1 MVDRTPL
8 IGIVLGSD
16 SDTQYIERGV
26 HLLQEFGVPYEI
38 LVSSAHR
45 SPGRTREYAEKAE
58 ERGIKV
64 IIAVAGAAAHL
75 AGVIASETRLPVIGV
90 PVPSSPLSGIDAL
103 LSTVQM
109 PAGIPVASMGIGEA
123 GGRNACLF
131 ALEILALSSPELK
144 EKLSHYRK
152 RLAKKV
158 EEASARV
165 EKEFSQD
172 V

>member
-1 MVDRTPL
+1 VDRTPL

-26 HLLQEFGVPYEI
+26 HLLQEFAVPYEI

-75 AGVIASETRLPVIGV
+75 LPEPPPILPV
-90 PVPSSPLSGIDAL
+90 SL
-103 LSTVQM
+103 LLRR
-109 PAGIPVASMGIGEA
+109 GF
-123 GGRNACLF
+123 R
-131 ALEILALSSPELK
+131 
-144 EKLSHYRK
+144 
-152 RLAKKV
+152 
-158 EEASARV
+158 
-165 EKEFSQD
+165 
-172 V
+172 